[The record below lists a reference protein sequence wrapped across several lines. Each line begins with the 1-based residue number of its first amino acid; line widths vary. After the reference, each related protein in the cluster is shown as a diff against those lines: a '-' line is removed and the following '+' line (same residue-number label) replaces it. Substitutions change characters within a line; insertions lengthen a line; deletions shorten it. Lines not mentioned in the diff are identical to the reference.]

1 MSIENIII
9 NDTYDRISKILKND
23 QHYTYKQMGEFI
35 IACTSAIDNAE
46 MYYTKYPP
54 LLDVAEL
61 GASLEYEG
69 TAYQDEIIKQMRF
82 KMSELRK
89 LLPDIR

>member
-1 MSIENIII
+1 MNIENIVI
-9 NDTYDRISKILKND
+9 NDTYDRISKLLKND

-35 IACTSAIDNAE
+35 IACTSSIDNAE
-46 MYYTKYPP
+46 MYYAKYPP

-69 TAYQDEIIKQMRF
+69 TAYQDEIIQQMRF
-82 KMSELRK
+82 KMSELRP

>member
-1 MSIENIII
+1 
-9 NDTYDRISKILKND
+9 
-23 QHYTYKQMGEFI
+23 MGEFI
-35 IACTSAIDNAE
+35 IACTSAINNAE
-46 MYYTKYPP
+46 MYYVKYPP

-61 GASLEYEG
+61 GAALEYEG
-69 TAYQDEIIKQMRF
+69 TVYQGEIIKQIRY

>member
-1 MSIENIII
+1 MNVENIII

-23 QHYTYKQMGEFI
+23 QKYTYLEMGEFI
-35 IACTSAIDNAE
+35 IAHTSTIENIE
-46 MYYTKYPP
+46 SYYAKYPP

-61 GASLEYEG
+61 GAALGYEG
-69 TAYQDEIIKQMRF
+69 TDYQEEIIKQMKY
-82 KMSELRK
+82 KMSELRR